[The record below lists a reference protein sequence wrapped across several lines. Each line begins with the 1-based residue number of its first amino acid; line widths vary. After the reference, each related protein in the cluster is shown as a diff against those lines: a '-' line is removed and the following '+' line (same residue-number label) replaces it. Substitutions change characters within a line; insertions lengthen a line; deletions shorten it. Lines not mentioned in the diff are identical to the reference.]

1 MGFQWSILNLLHL
14 VLALQHMQGNYSQKW
29 HNEVFLNNYSSLKR
43 CYWRKSCQIKFIIVP
58 LHQVIKMMEP
68 WLHMDYTCGPSQA
81 LFSLGLKRKAGIH
94 PFHQVTFS
102 SQLSVPKSRAR
113 NQSFRSS
120 LKWLISLRIRA
131 VSMVSLLRLMFE
143 LVVFNFFKF
152 WLWFLYFWCFIFY
165 FFIWHVSQCMLGNC
179 PSAFACSVCA
189 LFFFYFTLLCVTL
202 CCNPSVL
209 FTVCCSQCSV
219 VSVCI
224 SSWRHLKC
232 VDIKFFH

>member
-1 MGFQWSILNLLHL
+1 MITPSHLDYMSVSMGFQWSILNLLHL

-165 FFIWHVSQCMLGNC
+165 FFYL
-179 PSAFACSVCA
+179 AC
-189 LFFFYFTLLCVTL
+189 
-202 CCNPSVL
+202 
-209 FTVCCSQCSV
+209 FTVHV
-219 VSVCI
+219 G
-224 SSWRHLKC
+224 
-232 VDIKFFH
+232 